1 MGSDGSD
8 GNAVREAWVQSL
20 GLGRS
25 PGGRHGNPLQYSCLE
40 NPHGQRSLVGCSPWD
55 HKESYTTEQLST
67 QPSLW
72 SNSHTINNYWKNH
85 IFDYM
90 DFVGKVMY
98 LLFNTLSRL
107 VIAFLPRN
115 KHLLISWLQSP
126 SAVILEPKKIKFV
139 TVSTF
144 FPSTCYEVMGKDAMI
159 LAFEYCFKL
168 AFSLSSFILYC
179 YWYLFDEIS
188 EFVFSEMILLDIL

>member
-8 GNAVREAWVQSL
+8 GNAVRETWVQSL

-25 PGGRHGNPLQYSCLE
+25 PGGRHGNPVQYSCLE

-55 HKESYTTEQLST
+55 HKGSYTTEQLST

-72 SNSHTINNYWKNH
+72 FNSHTINDYWKNR

-90 DFVGKVMY
+90 DFVGIVMH
-98 LLFNTLSRL
+98 LLFNTLSTF
-107 VIAFLPRN
+107 VIAFFPRS

-126 SAVILEPKKIKFV
+126 SAVTLEPKKIKFV
-139 TVSTF
+139 TLSIYLLW
-144 FPSTCYEVMGKDAMI
+144 SDGKGCHDLSFWI
-159 LAFEYCFKL
+159 LF
-168 AFSLSSFILYC
+168 
-179 YWYLFDEIS
+179 
-188 EFVFSEMILLDIL
+188 